1 MPSPRR
7 IPSRHLRSGFPQL
20 PSGPARR
27 CFPGIP
33 YLLPLLFLLTWP
45 ACSLLPELAA
55 AQEPASEAARS
66 FRDTHG
72 TRILREYAELLAM
85 PNVASDSAGIWRN
98 AEHIRDA
105 LERRGVESRLLT
117 LPGANPIVFGAL
129 RVPGATRTLG
139 LYVHYDGQPTDPAD
153 WTHAPWEPTLY
164 TRSMEA
170 GGQPIPFPRD
180 GETVDPEW
188 RIYARS
194 AGDDKAPIGAML
206 PVLDAFRERGITP
219 TSNLVFFF
227 EGEEEAGSTNL
238 GPYLEAYQ
246 ELIRNIDVWL
256 LFDGPVHQSG
266 RPQLSFGVRGVT
278 GMQVTVYGPVRG
290 LHSGHYGNWAPVP
303 GQMLANLLATMKD
316 DEGNVLV
323 EGFYDSGEPLGDV
336 ERAALAAL
344 PDYDEELKRELGLA
358 WTEGS
363 GQSLAERLLLP
374 ALTVRGLSSGY
385 TGALTQNVIASTATA
400 ALGIRLVKGNDPGHM
415 RELVEAHIR
424 RQGYHIVRED
434 PDMETRLRY
443 PRIARVTGEGGYPA
457 ARSPM
462 NLPILQDVVA
472 AARRAA
478 ESDDVVLSPGSGG
491 SLPLYLFTD
500 VLAKPILMVPIA
512 NHDNRQHAPDE
523 NLRIANL
530 WYGIDLYAQLFTMP
544 GG

>member
-7 IPSRHLRSGFPQL
+7 LAPFV
-20 PSGPARR
+20 
-27 CFPGIP
+27 
-33 YLLPLLFLLTWP
+33 PLLL
-45 ACSLLPELAA
+45 ACLASALP
-55 AQEPASEAARS
+55 PASVTAQHPGPEAARA
-66 FRDTHG
+66 FRGAHG
-72 TRILREYAELLAM
+72 ARILREYAELLAM

-98 AEHIRDA
+98 AEYIRNA
-105 LERRGVESRLLT
+105 LERRGVASRLLT
-117 LPGANPIVFGAL
+117 LPGANPIVFGELTA
-129 RVPGATRTLG
+129 PGATRTLG

-153 WTHAPWEPTLY
+153 WTHTPWEPVFY

-170 GGQPIPFPRD
+170 GGEPRPFPAD
-180 GETVDPEW
+180 GEAVEPEW

-206 PVLDAFRERGITP
+206 PVLEAFRERGVTP
-219 TSNLVFFF
+219 TSNLIFFF
-227 EGEEEAGSTNL
+227 EGEEEVGSTNL
-238 GPYLEAYQ
+238 GRYLETYQ
-246 ELIRNIDVWL
+246 ELIQDIDVWL

-266 RPQLSFGVRGVT
+266 RPLLSFGVRGVT
-278 GMQVTVYGPVRG
+278 GMEVTVYGPVRG

-323 EGFYDSGEPLGDV
+323 EGFYDTVDPLGDL

-358 WTEGS
+358 RTEGP

-385 TGALTQNVIASTATA
+385 TGQLTQNVIPPTATA
-400 ALGIRLVKGNDPGHM
+400 ALGIRLVKGNDPRHM

-424 RQGYHIVRED
+424 KQGYHIVRED
-434 PDMETRLRY
+434 PDLETRLLH
-443 PRIARVTGEGGYPA
+443 PKIAKVTGESGYPA

-462 NLPILQDVVA
+462 DLPILQDVVA
-472 AARRAA
+472 AARRA
-478 ESDDVVLSPGSGG
+478 SGNDDVVLSPGSGG

-500 VLAKPILMVPIA
+500 VLRKPILMIPIA
-512 NHDNRQHAPDE
+512 NHDDLQHAPDE

-530 WYGIDLYAQLFTMP
+530 WYGIDLYAHLFTMP